1 MADCQLANVL
11 KTLQEND
18 RRQQAELLKT
28 VMGGRQKMQ
37 LKRDATKNKAGNNMN
52 QTNLM
57 ITGEMVT

>member
-18 RRQQAELLKT
+18 RRQQGELLKT
-28 VMGGRQKMQ
+28 VMGVRQKMQ
-37 LKRDATKNKAGNNMN
+37 LKRDAAKTKAGNNMN